1 MQTLRNGYIC
11 TVKNLLLI
19 VLAFTVLLSSMARTV
34 VVADYLLNKEYI
46 AKVLCVNR
54 DKPQMK
60 CNGKCHLNK
69 QLEKQ
74 ANAETEGKDKPVRA
88 VKEITGV
95 LVNATIL
102 VQESGNN
109 YQLSVLDCSS
119 LLRGVQSSVFHPP
132 CTII

>member
-1 MQTLRNGYIC
+1 MKTP
-11 TVKNLLLI
+11 LLI

-69 QLEKQ
+69 QLQKQ
-74 ANAETEGKDKPVRA
+74 ADAETEGKDKPVRA
-88 VKEITGV
+88 VKEITG
-95 LVNATIL
+95 IL
-102 VQESGNN
+102 SNSTTLILDSGNSS
-109 YQLSVLDCSS
+109 QLATLDCSS
-119 LLRGVQSSVFHPP
+119 LVSGIRTSVFHPP
-132 CTII
+132 CGVI